1 MSPGREAKVWVPAT
15 VANLGPG
22 FDTFGLALDLA
33 NRVEVRLLGELEPGE
48 PALAR
53 VEVRGEGEEELP
65 RDASNRVVQAAA
77 TLWQRV
83 RGCTP
88 HLLVR
93 CFNGIPL
100 RSGMGSSA
108 AAAVGG
114 LVAAWRLL
122 GEPLSVEELLTLA
135 TELEGHGDNA
145 APALL
150 GGLTVVTP
158 GVPRALRLEPPELD
172 VALALPERRWS
183 TEASRNV
190 LPAMVSRVDAV
201 FNVAAAG
208 TLLASLLSG
217 RYDLLGLAMQD
228 RLHQPYRLPRIPGA
242 EAALE
247 AAMGAGAFGAALA
260 GAGPAVMALVPRG
273 RAEVVAAAMAKAFR
287 SKGAAAR
294 PFTGRPSGRGALATE
309 G

>member
-100 RSGMGSSA
+100 R
-108 AAAVGG
+108 
-114 LVAAWRLL
+114 
-122 GEPLSVEELLTLA
+122 
-135 TELEGHGDNA
+135 
-145 APALL
+145 
-150 GGLTVVTP
+150 
-158 GVPRALRLEPPELD
+158 
-172 VALALPERRWS
+172 
-183 TEASRNV
+183 
-190 LPAMVSRVDAV
+190 
-201 FNVAAAG
+201 
-208 TLLASLLSG
+208 
-217 RYDLLGLAMQD
+217 
-228 RLHQPYRLPRIPGA
+228 
-242 EAALE
+242 
-247 AAMGAGAFGAALA
+247 
-260 GAGPAVMALVPRG
+260 
-273 RAEVVAAAMAKAFR
+273 
-287 SKGAAAR
+287 
-294 PFTGRPSGRGALATE
+294 
-309 G
+309 

>member
-1 MSPGREAKVWVPAT
+1 
-15 VANLGPG
+15 
-22 FDTFGLALDLA
+22 
-33 NRVEVRLLGELEPGE
+33 
-48 PALAR
+48 
-53 VEVRGEGEEELP
+53 EVRGEGEEELP
-65 RDASNRVVQAAA
+65 RDASTRVVQAAA

-190 LPAMVSRVDAV
+190 LPAMV
-201 FNVAAAG
+201 
-208 TLLASLLSG
+208 
-217 RYDLLGLAMQD
+217 
-228 RLHQPYRLPRIPGA
+228 
-242 EAALE
+242 
-247 AAMGAGAFGAALA
+247 
-260 GAGPAVMALVPRG
+260 
-273 RAEVVAAAMAKAFR
+273 
-287 SKGAAAR
+287 
-294 PFTGRPSGRGALATE
+294 
-309 G
+309 